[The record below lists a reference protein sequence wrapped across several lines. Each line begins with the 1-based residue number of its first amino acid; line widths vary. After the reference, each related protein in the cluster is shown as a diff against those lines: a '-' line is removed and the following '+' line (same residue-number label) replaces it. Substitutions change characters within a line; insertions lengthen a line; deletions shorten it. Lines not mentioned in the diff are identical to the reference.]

1 MEPTEGVYVSN
12 VSAQDWVDDPDVPG
26 SQMHEL
32 VREDGVWAG
41 LTRILTTDGPVPW
54 TPEQRETIHVLE
66 GSVRI
71 EFSSDTRP
79 PLELRPGDIASFPAG
94 LTMTWHVTTPF
105 KELWFF
111 GPE

>member
-1 MEPTEGVYVSN
+1 MQSKHGVLVSS
-12 VSAQDWVDDPDVPG
+12 VSAEDWVDDPEVPG

-71 EFSSDTRP
+71 EFPGGSRA
-79 PLELRPGDIASFPAG
+79 PLDLRPGDIASFPAG
-94 LTMTWHVTTPF
+94 LAMAWHVTTPF

-111 GPE
+111 GPG

>member
-1 MEPTEGVYVSN
+1 MESTQGVFVSSA
-12 VSAQDWVDDPDVPG
+12 SAQDWVDDPEVPG

-32 VREDGVWAG
+32 VHEDGVWAG
-41 LTRILTTDGPVPW
+41 MTRFLTTDGPVPW

-71 EFSSDTRP
+71 EFETRP
-79 PLELRPGDIASFPAG
+79 PLELRQGDIASFPAG
-94 LTMTWHVTTPF
+94 LAMTWHVTTPF

-111 GPE
+111 GPG